1 MASKAY
7 IPAKEYV
14 LEQRINHETPARKTR
29 NNTPAFFTLKKL
41 TPSGPQKKCGYYNGH
56 FQGLYAAGEGNDS

>member
-29 NNTPAFFTLKKL
+29 NNTPAFFYFKKIDPPPPAENVRIL
-41 TPSGPQKKCGYYNGH
+41 
-56 FQGLYAAGEGNDS
+56 

>member
-56 FQGLYAAGEGNDS
+56 F